1 MLRYDPE
8 SDEYY
13 EINEDAI
20 TYCPPLEADEVAR
33 LFKLP
38 LDVIEA
44 YLATD
49 PYPSPEGAH
58 AFIDELRSITAFPP
72 GRSDLMNTVLILN
85 VETEDL
91 LGPYERE
98 FLPTVLHQLSERAVM
113 ILEQRF
119 ELDLAEATEAF
130 DSILRQDFRIID
142 HPYA

>member
-1 MLRYDPE
+1 MLHYDPE

-72 GRSDLMNTVLILN
+72 GRSDSMNTVLILD
-85 VETEDL
+85 VETEEL
-91 LGPYERE
+91 HGPYEHE
-98 FLPTVLHQLSERAVM
+98 FLPSVLHQLTERAVM
-113 ILEQRF
+113 IIEQRF

-130 DSILRQDFRIID
+130 DSILSQDFRIID

>member
-1 MLRYDPE
+1 MLHYDPE
-8 SDEYY
+8 LDEYY

-20 TYCPPLEADEVAR
+20 TNCPPLEADEVAR

-58 AFIDELRSITAFPP
+58 AFMDELRSITAFPP
-72 GRSDLMNTVLILN
+72 GRSDLMSSVLILD
-85 VETEDL
+85 VEAEDL

-98 FLPTVLHQLSERAVM
+98 FLPSVLHQLTERAVM
-113 ILEQRF
+113 ILDQGH

-130 DSILRQDFRIID
+130 DSILHQDFRIID
-142 HPYA
+142 HPYS

>member
-1 MLRYDPE
+1 MLHYDPE

-13 EINEDAI
+13 EIDEDTI
-20 TYCPPLEADEVAR
+20 TYYPPPEADEVAR

-58 AFIDELRSITAFPP
+58 AFMDELRSITVCPL
-72 GRSDLMNTVLILN
+72 GRSDLLRTVLILD

-98 FLPTVLHQLSERAVM
+98 LLPSVLHQLTEQAVM
-113 ILEQRF
+113 ILELQCD
-119 ELDLAEATEAF
+119 LDLAEATEAF
-130 DSILRQDFRIID
+130 DSILHQDFLIID